1 MYQGKYLAV
10 LHKLMEK
17 WRMKEKDAAT
27 MLIFIYYYRRGEG
40 QDFCGFRPSLP
51 DNEIYRIFDAIVKD
65 ELNVRQNEL
74 YNYSCDANDLLHPIK
89 TKLEPQL
96 RDIF

>member
-1 MYQGKYLAV
+1 MYQGKYPAV
-10 LHKLMEK
+10 LKKLMNK
-17 WRMKEKDAAT
+17 WSMKEKDTAIT
-27 MLIFIYYYRRGEG
+27 LIFIYYYRRGEG

-51 DNEIYRIFDAIVKD
+51 EDEIYRIFDAIVKD

-74 YNYSCDANDLLHPIK
+74 YNYSCEGDLLHPIK

>member
-1 MYQGKYLAV
+1 MYHGNYPKV
-10 LHKLMEK
+10 LKKLMEK

-27 MLIFIYYYRRGEG
+27 TLCFIEYYRRGEG

-51 DNEIYRIFDAIVKD
+51 EDEIYRIFDAIVKD

-74 YNYSCDANDLLHPIK
+74 YNYSCEGDLLHPIK